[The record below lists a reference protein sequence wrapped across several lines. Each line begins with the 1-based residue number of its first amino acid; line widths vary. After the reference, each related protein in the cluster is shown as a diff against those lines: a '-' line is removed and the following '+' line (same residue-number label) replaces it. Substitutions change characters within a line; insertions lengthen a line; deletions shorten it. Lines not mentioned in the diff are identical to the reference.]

1 MVTFLLSAQRQAES
15 TRCGRALDRGGLHAR
30 IILVIIPNKL
40 KTQKIIDKNNK
51 KRIKLNMKSGA
62 AMLNRETGVRPV
74 LSRSCDAEQI
84 LKRHWET
91 GKARRAMKQSQK
103 NCPILTYLLL
113 RKTGMRNHKL
123 RFSAFLCRKAFC
135 FCF

>member
-15 TRCGRALDRGGLHAR
+15 ARCGRALDRGGLHAR

-51 KRIKLNMKSGA
+51 KQIKLNMKSGA

-103 NCPILTYLLL
+103 NCPILTL
-113 RKTGMRNHKL
+113 
-123 RFSAFLCRKAFC
+123 
-135 FCF
+135 